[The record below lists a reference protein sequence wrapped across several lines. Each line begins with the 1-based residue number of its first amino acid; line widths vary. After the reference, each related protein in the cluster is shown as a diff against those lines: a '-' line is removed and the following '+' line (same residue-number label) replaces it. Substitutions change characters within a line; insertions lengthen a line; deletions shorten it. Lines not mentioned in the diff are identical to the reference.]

1 MATTGQNITIH
12 ELDKF
17 QVTFTVTDAVNT
29 LAQSLAEC
37 WWGVAPA
44 VNSGYS
50 SWVMQKATD
59 GWNTAGAGNESVAN
73 HGGLTIGSTTITIEA
88 KLSNDGSHYTGSVNI
103 PNGTY
108 YHECVYS
115 PLGTQQGSTVIA
127 TGTLTCLESL
137 YTKANYRK

>member
-108 YHECVYS
+108 YHECVQPFRDSTRINSYS
-115 PLGTQQGSTVIA
+115 YWNFNLFRIFIYKSK
-127 TGTLTCLESL
+127 L
-137 YTKANYRK
+137 